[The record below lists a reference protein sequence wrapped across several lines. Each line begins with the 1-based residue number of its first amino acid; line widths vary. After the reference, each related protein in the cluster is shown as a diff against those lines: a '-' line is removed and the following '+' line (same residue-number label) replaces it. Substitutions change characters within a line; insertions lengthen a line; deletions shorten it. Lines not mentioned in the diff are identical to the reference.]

1 MVGYS
6 NLINNKVAWFIKYQP
21 HGGQIIHYLSKILK
35 EVKKVVPHIK
45 LINTSSSLNSIF
57 TWIFRL
63 KMFAFIW
70 MHLIDT
76 WHLCNSYQH
85 LRVFK
90 LISRFI
96 IHINWIKHSGFSRYR
111 LPSTSKIFLSRTTSL
126 VLEHF
131 YQIHRNI
138 ISSHF
143 ILNFYL
149 EQKFRYRCNYF
160 LPVSNFL
167 LARSVIQVSYKVR
180 CENTVESL

>member
-1 MVGYS
+1 M
-6 NLINNKVAWFIKYQP
+6 
-21 HGGQIIHYLSKILK
+21 
-35 EVKKVVPHIK
+35 
-45 LINTSSSLNSIF
+45 NTSSSLNSIF

-63 KMFAFIW
+63 KMFAFIS